1 MVRIDFEDFYHNS
14 PIKKPIKVEKYYFN
28 AGSLLDTRQMT
39 YSCVDDDMTGME
51 PTFEVDDVIISER
64 SEEVYVIVGTDRI
77 ISEVYAEILDGNMK
91 RTGICIWLED
101 NEIYHKLKD
110 VEWINRT

>member
-1 MVRIDFEDFYHNS
+1 MIKIDFEDFYHNS

-28 AGSLLDTRQMT
+28 DGMLLDTRQMT
-39 YSCVDDDMTGME
+39 YSFIDEDMTGME

-64 SEEVYVIVGTDRI
+64 TEEVYVIVQTDRI
-77 ISEVYAEILDGNMK
+77 ISEVYAELLGGNMK
-91 RTGICIWLED
+91 KTGKCIWLEE
-101 NEIYHKLKD
+101 NEIYHKLKN